1 MATTQTESATAAPR
15 SVSPP
20 PSKLHPGQCLDA
32 EQVFKH
38 VVISLRADQT
48 ITGVRED
55 VACWTAIQH
64 DLGRRVRRGD
74 EVTIVSAD
82 GLQVADRCRV
92 LRAEGGKLWLGKP
105 LRVVSLEPVGLY
117 DNGQHRVV
125 PNGTGF
131 SIQNCRDNRAED
143 RVYQSEEQAKSEI
156 LRRMPTRVA

>member
-1 MATTQTESATAAPR
+1 MATTQTESKTAAAE
-15 SVSPP
+15 SHLSG
-20 PSKLHPGQCLDA
+20 KLNPGQCLDA

-55 VACWTAIQH
+55 VACWSAIQH

-131 SIQNCRDNRAED
+131 SVQNCRDNRAED